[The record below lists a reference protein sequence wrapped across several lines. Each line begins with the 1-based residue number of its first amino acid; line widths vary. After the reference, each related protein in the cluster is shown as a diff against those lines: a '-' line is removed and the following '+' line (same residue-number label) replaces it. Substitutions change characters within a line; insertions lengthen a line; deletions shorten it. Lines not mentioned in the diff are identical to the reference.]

1 MIVADGEGGHRST
14 VRHTMVIIKLDLDC
28 IHFAR
33 QKFQRRVNE
42 QCDQSEGG
50 ERRRGRFPSAPIAS
64 DASKWEIPTLLL
76 RPKTLWEWGAQFLNG
91 NLTSVRK

>member
-1 MIVADGEGGHRST
+1 MGRGRCG
-14 VRHTMVIIKLDLDC
+14 TMVIIKLDLDC

-50 ERRRGRFPSAPIAS
+50 ERERGAGSHQPPLQATPLNGRF
-64 DASKWEIPTLLL
+64 
-76 RPKTLWEWGAQFLNG
+76 RRCCCGPKTLWEWGAQFLNG